1 MLQEPS
7 PAVQRA
13 IDAAALL
20 AREAGHEDVG
30 AVHLLRGLLAEEE
43 GRPVN
48 LIGKHGCNVE
58 NLCKRLSQVRVSFGS
73 SVAEILRSAQYLSRH
88 QNNGTITSEFFL
100 LALLRDDD
108 LRSSALQQ
116 GLNVAA
122 LEEAILGPAPPT
134 IEMGEPIELMEPP
147 EQIATGRILDANA
160 NRAREALRVLEDY
173 ARLALEDAFLTRE
186 LKSLRHEL
194 ASVLDKL
201 PGSLLLGGRETL
213 TDVGT
218 DATTELEYR
227 RRSSNH
233 VAVANSKRLQEAIRT
248 LEEFSKILDPHIG
261 RELEKIRYRTYTL
274 ERAMRLSC
282 ESHDKLA
289 QVRLY
294 VLLTG
299 TQCVAAM
306 DWTIQQAAAG
316 GAGMF
321 QLRENNLGDREL
333 LEKARNFRRWTRDVG
348 ALFILNDRPDIARLA
363 EADGVH
369 LGQNDLS
376 VKDARILMGPNAIIG
391 VSTHDVAQVQQA
403 VLDGATYIGVG
414 PTFPSLTKEFEKL
427 AGLEFVKSALAETSL
442 PAFVIGGIN
451 QGTVKMAVE
460 AGAERIAVSAAIS
473 TADDPY
479 LVARTLKEALK
490 PLR

>member
-1 MLQEPS
+1 
-7 PAVQRA
+7 
-13 IDAAALL
+13 
-20 AREAGHEDVG
+20 
-30 AVHLLRGLLAEEE
+30 
-43 GRPVN
+43 
-48 LIGKHGCNVE
+48 
-58 NLCKRLSQVRVSFGS
+58 
-73 SVAEILRSAQYLSRH
+73 
-88 QNNGTITSEFFL
+88 
-100 LALLRDDD
+100 
-108 LRSSALQQ
+108 
-116 GLNVAA
+116 
-122 LEEAILGPAPPT
+122 
-134 IEMGEPIELMEPP
+134 
-147 EQIATGRILDANA
+147 
-160 NRAREALRVLEDY
+160 
-173 ARLALEDAFLTRE
+173 
-186 LKSLRHEL
+186 
-194 ASVLDKL
+194 
-201 PGSLLLGGRETL
+201 
-213 TDVGT
+213 
-218 DATTELEYR
+218 
-227 RRSSNH
+227 
-233 VAVANSKRLQEAIRT
+233 
-248 LEEFSKILDPHIG
+248 
-261 RELEKIRYRTYTL
+261 
-274 ERAMRLSC
+274 
-282 ESHDKLA
+282 
-289 QVRLY
+289 
-294 VLLTG
+294 
-299 TQCVAAM
+299 M